1 MVFANNT
8 YTGVGQPSV
17 SPVYVEHTQ
26 ATADTTW
33 VVDATDYMP
42 FGGRHRNVE
51 AVVLEG
57 PLRNAAN
64 AVQWAQPYVLTEQGV
79 GSRQA
84 YLQWPSAVKGKA
96 MVTLRCDNPA

>member
-1 MVFANNT
+1 M
-8 YTGVGQPSV
+8 
-17 SPVYVEHTQ
+17 
-26 ATADTTW
+26 
-33 VVDATDYMP
+33 
-42 FGGRHRNVE
+42 
-51 AVVLEG
+51 LEG

-79 GSRQA
+79 ANRQA